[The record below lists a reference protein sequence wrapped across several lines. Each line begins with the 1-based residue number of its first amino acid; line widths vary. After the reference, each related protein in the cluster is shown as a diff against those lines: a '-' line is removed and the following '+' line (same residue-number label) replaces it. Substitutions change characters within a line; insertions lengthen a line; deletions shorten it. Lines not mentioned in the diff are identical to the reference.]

1 MANTVVVW
9 GNCQAEP
16 LATLLTEPLR
26 RHGLEI
32 VPVPAVYLVDAA
44 GLRRVREV
52 LATAAVLV
60 TQPIRDEYRIPGCG
74 AAQLAGLLP
83 AGARVVTVPV
93 AFHTGTFPFQFNAH
107 GGDGARVVAPVTDY
121 HDLRAVVAAERGLT
135 VAEALDWWPAPDPA
149 VVRELAAASTAELT
163 RREAGLD
170 VSVSDAVGGSGA
182 MFTITHPTNR
192 LLVEMA
198 SRILAV
204 LGLPGAVT
212 TGPREFLG
220 ARRAPVEAAV
230 ARAFGWSEESVH
242 DDWQV
247 DNCTVPL
254 SAVLEAH
261 LALYAERPDIVADT
275 RVRSSER
282 LTALGL

>member
-16 LATLLTEPLR
+16 IATLLAEPLR
-26 RHGLEI
+26 GHGLEV

-44 GLRRVREV
+44 GLRRVHEV
-52 LATAAVLV
+52 LSTAAVLV

-83 AGARVVTVPV
+83 AGSRVVTLPV

-107 GGDGARVVAPVTDY
+107 GADGARVVAPVTDY

-149 VVRELAAASTAELT
+149 AVRELAAASMAELA

-170 VSVSDAVGGSGA
+170 VTVAEAVGGPDA

-192 LLVEMA
+192 LLIEMA
-198 SRILAV
+198 RRVLAV
-204 LGLPGAVT
+204 LELAGEVT

-230 ARAFGWSEESVH
+230 ADAFGWPSGSVH
-242 DDWQV
+242 PEWQV
-247 DNCTVPL
+247 DNRTVPL
-254 SAVLEAH
+254 RVVLQAH

-275 RVRSSER
+275 RARQGRR
-282 LTALGL
+282 LAALGL